1 MPYMQ
6 IRLSRNKEYDD
17 NSQDFPRCSLA
28 AHFRRM
34 AAHAIIVVLKC
45 SLLLRRRYATTCR
58 NENYLQLE
66 WRCDTV
72 RLVKNHCQLHRAA
85 IARTA

>member
-1 MPYMQ
+1 MQ
-6 IRLSRNKEYDD
+6 MRMSRNKEYD
-17 NSQDFPRCSLA
+17 NGPQGFRRCSLV
-28 AHFRRM
+28 AHLRRM

-45 SLLLRRRYATTCR
+45 SMLLRRRYATTCR

-72 RLVKNHCQLHRAA
+72 SLVKNHCQLHRAA
-85 IARTA
+85 KARTA